1 MNSPQYIP
9 SFYFYKFAQG
19 VSEPY
24 TSLQAYRGG
33 AIDQN
38 GNILKAESSID
49 PLEYLIIKLKKIFD
63 ELPPGLTKAKL
74 NNYMSTMQLF
84 GEEVKQIGITDSEY
98 IGLVESYIALHIDPS
113 ISYMELCEDMAA
125 GGMGTPGTSPGY
137 NTGSVSGYDPAMGT
151 TKRTAPILKGLDNC
165 EMFDVCP
172 EEMGHFK
179 GAKAWKHVPDSETK
193 NYLQRY
199 QRRNPKS
206 HMAVRSVDPDTGESD
221 LYWIQFKPLS
231 FMEEYGLEGLSILN
245 EDYDD
250 DDDDFLILETKKQ
263 VMPRTHD
270 DDNEQFQSHIKN
282 LMDLHTN
289 TKNRAH
295 KSEYEARL
303 ISHIKNYH
311 SVKGNPEHLKSYI
324 DTAHSTILSPASAN
338 SKDTHAIH
346 FDNNG
351 GMNLKAIDVKDIS
364 NGDAYVSSEIFK
376 NQFMEIPKIKDLL
389 DTSTSHESEELRVRR
404 GEQVSS
410 AIKNEIDDYYQ
421 NNPTKEAAFHPKES
435 SFMVKRNDG
444 RFYMAGPEVLGLTSE
459 RKVRLSPTGHQR
471 RSKKAGRPDPHP
483 HLRRVTARR
492 ATRILDPLKGNP
504 ELSPV
509 SISGDEYGSTGNML
523 DQDTLGRL
531 NTILKPHLA

>member
-151 TKRTAPILKGLDNC
+151 TKRTTPILKGLDNC

-172 EEMGHFK
+172 EEMSHFK

-231 FMEEYGLEGLSILN
+231 FMEEYGLEELDILN
-245 EDYDD
+245 EEYDVLVEAVTPKD
-250 DDDDFLILETKKQ
+250 MHDKFAQHLENKGLQRIKSPDLQTRRDAKALQ
-263 VMPRTHD
+263 LFHESIPHGSFYVGEDP
-270 DDNEQFQSHIKN
+270 NEGHG
-282 LMDLHTN
+282 H
-289 TKNRAH
+289 
-295 KSEYEARL
+295 
-303 ISHIKNYH
+303 
-311 SVKGNPEHLKSYI
+311 
-324 DTAHSTILSPASAN
+324 
-338 SKDTHAIH
+338 
-346 FDNNG
+346 
-351 GMNLKAIDVKDIS
+351 
-364 NGDAYVSSEIFK
+364 DAYVKIDDETHGGIELKKSSLSKPRNKKPSHHGAMFGIAKDFLLKIAKRYGREKEVGARPSFLKTAFNGLTDFKTLQQIVERGAHKEIERK
-376 NQFMEIPKIKDLL
+376 GDLIIAGDTGGVHVLSSSRHKSSAEKGIPLYDRHSKLAEAIGLSLTGNIKDW
-389 DTSTSHESEELRVRR
+389 
-404 GEQVSS
+404 
-410 AIKNEIDDYYQ
+410 
-421 NNPTKEAAFHPKES
+421 
-435 SFMVKRNDG
+435 G
-444 RFYMAGPEVLGLTSE
+444 RTLG
-459 RKVRLSPTGHQR
+459 TGF
-471 RSKKAGRPDPHP
+471 KKARPRDEQDKGIS
-483 HLRRVTARR
+483 LKTRV
-492 ATRILDPLKGNP
+492 
-504 ELSPV
+504 E
-509 SISGDEYGSTGNML
+509 
-523 DQDTLGRL
+523 
-531 NTILKPHLA
+531 LKPIPDDHHMRDSYVNNSGFLN